1 MASPI
6 ETKRLE
12 KRITEFSTALAEAQ
26 TGNTKLIQELL
37 LYIHKPGWT
46 TVADIAFVH
55 SHIDSLQNQ
64 LRNINEQMNAFIK
77 ASRLVEFSKEKEGVL
92 N

>member
-12 KRITEFSTALAEAQ
+12 KRITEFSNAVAEARE
-26 TGNTKLIQELL
+26 GNTKLIQELL
-37 LYIHKPGWT
+37 LHIHKPGWT

-55 SHIDSLQNQ
+55 THLDSLQNQ
-64 LRNINEQMNAFIK
+64 LKNINEQLSAFVK
-77 ASRLVEFSKEKEGVL
+77 AARLVEMSKEKEGVL